1 MHAVLL
7 LCPALD
13 GQHMPLSMA
22 YHPPL
27 CTQEDKAL
35 LSYKKNPSIVHQ
47 LVAGL
52 AGKKKKKVFSYAL
65 QVLVLLC
72 VIKDKDF
79 RAPGPFPYV
88 LTASWIYEL
97 PLVATLTIRDCFFP
111 TEQWL

>member
-52 AGKKKKKVFSYAL
+52 AGKKKKKSSHMLSKYLFCY
-65 QVLVLLC
+65 VLLKTKISGLL
-72 VIKDKDF
+72 VHF
-79 RAPGPFPYV
+79 HTFSQHHGFMSS
-88 LTASWIYEL
+88 LSWL
-97 PLVATLTIRDCFFP
+97 H
-111 TEQWL
+111 